1 MQKMWIKTK
10 GVPLKMPLCFYQ
22 KAFWIVIPLLVV
34 MVSSTFAVA
43 QDQQAILSERV
54 TDNSI
59 QIAENN
65 VPEVKK
71 VVDGIDTKVDSI
83 LLSQARIEA
92 QLQLLLP

>member
-1 MQKMWIKTK
+1 MQKMWIKTQA
-10 GVPLKMPLCFYQ
+10 VPLKMPLCFYQ